1 MNRQS
6 KIGMQLT
13 VAIATSLAALAV
25 LVPAAPAGRDS
36 GDCRLPA
43 WAYVWTDHWGNGH
56 CR

>member
-13 VAIATSLAALAV
+13 VAVATCLAALAV

-36 GDCRLPA
+36 GDCRLPG
-43 WAYVWTDHWGNGH
+43 WAYVWTGHWGG